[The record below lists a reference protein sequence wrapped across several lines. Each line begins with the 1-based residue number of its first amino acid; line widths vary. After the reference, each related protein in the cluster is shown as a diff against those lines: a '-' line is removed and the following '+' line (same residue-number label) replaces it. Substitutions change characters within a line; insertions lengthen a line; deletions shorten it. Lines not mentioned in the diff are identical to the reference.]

1 MASVTNQHV
10 IVAGRRGW
18 HGTARQTVNEPQV
31 TGTTYLQKL
40 LPLVERL
47 QAGFTGL
54 VVRGRHGL
62 RSGSAQGDH
71 CESFAQ
77 AIRSAWWKCGRR
89 LTSNGARIGEDL
101 PGLPSDG
108 ILRIATNLRDVPAE
122 TIAVLDEQRWT
133 IEICFRFFTHM
144 LGCRAK
150 RNCSPRLRND
160 RHSLRTRDESPHE
173 PRIKRQ
179 SETG

>member
-1 MASVTNQHV
+1 MAQK
-10 IVAGRRGW
+10 RR
-18 HGTARQTVNEPQV
+18 RTVKESQV
-31 TGTTYLQKL
+31 TGTTSLRKL
-40 LPLVERL
+40 PPPVERL
-47 QAGFTGL
+47 PDE
-54 VVRGRHGL
+54 V
-62 RSGSAQGDH
+62 
-71 CESFAQ
+71 
-77 AIRSAWWKCGRR
+77 CGRDKAGNR
-89 LTSNGARIGEDL
+89 PSHPIRVVEVQTTPHVKRGTERGG
-101 PGLPSDG
+101 PTGLPSDG
-108 ILRIATNLRDVPAE
+108 TLRIATNRLDVPAE

-179 SETG
+179 SESG